1 MIVPVSRQSRWQ
13 TTRVGA
19 ASLWHAVR
27 VAVAQVGA
35 RLIDALVWFLLL
47 MTAGA
52 ALLVAGTYVLIGIGW
67 ALIVGGMLCI
77 CAATFV
83 RKGMIGG

>member
-1 MIVPVSRQSRWQ
+1 MIVPVGRQSRWQ
-13 TTRVGA
+13 TARVGV
-19 ASLWHAVR
+19 ASLWHAVH
-27 VAVAQVGA
+27 VAMADVGA

-47 MTAGA
+47 MSAGA

-77 CAATFV
+77 IAAMFI
-83 RKGMIGG
+83 RKGMSGG